1 MSIKDLPLPPSLGC
15 SELNFK
21 TTLTRAIIVLQ
32 KKSKKCRMKLKQ
44 SLTQIE
50 IL

>member
-1 MSIKDLPLPPSLGC
+1 MSIKDLPLPTSLGY

-21 TTLTRAIIVLQ
+21 IALTRAIIVIQ
-32 KKSKKCRMKLKQ
+32 KKSKKCRLKLKQ